1 MLLEKNKTWSFCM
14 TTEDMDFEKSIKDTL
29 PVVDENSTVEAIV
42 LDINE
47 KEGVVFLDV
56 NLKSEAQVS
65 LTDFET
71 KPSIG
76 DKVDVYLIYKESHDG
91 VPVVSLTKARQMKE
105 KENLIDKINANE
117 PVEGEVVEVR
127 KYGVLVKY
135 GTLYGLIPLA
145 LWDKKRIDDVSTIK
159 EKKVSF
165 YIEKPAQKKDSSGG
179 KKGASKEIK
188 EDFVGNRKRVL
199 FESAKKNKAEFFDK
213 TNVDDVLTGT
223 VKNITDFGAFVE
235 VAPGIEGLLHITNI
249 SWNKVVKVEDVLKK
263 GEEIKVKVL
272 SLNKEKSQ
280 VSLGLKQLEKMPW
293 DTFIEKYKV
302 DDVITGSVSSLTT
315 YGAFIKIIDGV
326 EALLH
331 ISDLSWTKKVNHPK
345 EILSKGQNV
354 EVKIVVIDPENK
366 KINVSLKHLLENP
379 WKSIETKYAVGTK
392 IKGKVKSVVNYGAFI
407 ELEEGVDALLHKDE
421 ISWTESNVNP
431 LVFFK
436 EGEEL
441 EVEVISLDVSAGKI
455 RVSLKQLQDD
465 PWKNIP
471 DSAKIGDIIECPVKE
486 INMDK
491 GIVVE
496 PYAGYTT
503 LIPFSHVAVG
513 RVDEIKASIN
523 DRVKVGDTVK
533 AIIKEFDM
541 KKRQFFLS
549 IRDLEKVVTAKKVR
563 EFESDAADCKFTLAD
578 MINQK
583 KND

>member
-1 MLLEKNKTWSFCM
+1 M
-14 TTEDMDFEKSIKDTL
+14 TTDDMDFEKSMKDTL
-29 PVVDENSTVEAIV
+29 ANVDENTTVKAIV

-56 NLKSEAQVS
+56 NLKSEAQVP

-76 DKVDVYLIYKESHDG
+76 DEVDVYLIYKESHDG

-105 KENLIDKINANE
+105 KENLTDKINSNE
-117 PVEGEVVEVR
+117 LVEGEVVEVR

-145 LWDKKRIDDVSTIK
+145 FWDRKRIDDVSTIK

-165 YIEKPAQKKDSSGG
+165 YIEKLAQKKDGAG
-179 KKGASKEIK
+179 KKGSAKEIK
-188 EDFVGNRKRVL
+188 EDFIANRRRAL
-199 FESAKKNKAEFFDK
+199 FESVKKSKSEFFDK
-213 TNVDDVLTGT
+213 VNVDDVLNGV

-249 SWNKVVKVEDVLKK
+249 SWNKVSKVEDVLKK
-263 GEEIKVKVL
+263 GDEVKVKIL
-272 SLNKEKSQ
+272 SLNKEKNQ

-302 DDVITGSVSSLTT
+302 DDVVKGSVSSVTT

-331 ISDLSWTKKVNHPK
+331 ISDMSWTKNVKHPK
-345 EILSKGQNV
+345 ELLSKGQVV
-354 EVKIVVIDPENK
+354 EVKIIAIDPENK

-379 WKSIETKYAVGTK
+379 WESVETKYAEGTK
-392 IKGKVKSVVNYGAFI
+392 VKGKVKSVTDFGAFI

-421 ISWTESNVNP
+421 ISWTENNIDP
-431 LVFFK
+431 K
-436 EGEEL
+436 EYFAINSEI
-441 EVEVISLDVSAGKI
+441 EVEVILLDVNAGKI
-455 RVSLKQLQDD
+455 KVSLKRLQDD

-471 DSAKIGDIIECPVKE
+471 DSAKVGDIIECPVKE
-486 INMDK
+486 INMEK
-491 GIVVE
+491 GVVVE
-496 PYAGYTT
+496 PYAGFTT
-503 LIPFSHVAVG
+503 IIPFSHIAMG
-513 RVDEIKASIN
+513 RVDEIKSSIN
-523 DRVKVGDTVK
+523 DRVKVGETVK
-533 AIIKEFDM
+533 AIIKEIDM
-541 KKRQFFLS
+541 RRRVFFLS

-563 EFESDAADCKFTLAD
+563 EFESDATDSKFTLGD
-578 MINQK
+578 MFNQK

>member
-1 MLLEKNKTWSFCM
+1 M

-145 LWDKKRIDDVSTIK
+145 LWDKKRIEDVSTIK

-199 FESAKKNKAEFFDK
+199 FESVKKNKAEFFDK
-213 TNVDDVLTGT
+213 TNVDDVLTGI

-263 GEEIKVKVL
+263 GDEVKVKVL

-379 WKSIETKYAVGTK
+379 WKSIETKYSVGTK

-496 PYAGYTT
+496 PYAGFTT

>member
-1 MLLEKNKTWSFCM
+1 M
-14 TTEDMDFEKSIKDTL
+14 TTDDMDFEKSIKDTL
-29 PVVDENSTVEAIV
+29 ANVDENTTVKAIV

-56 NLKSEAQVS
+56 NLKSEAQVP

-76 DKVDVYLIYKESHDG
+76 DAVDVYLIYRESHDG
-91 VPVVSLTKARQMKE
+91 VPVVSLTKARQIKE
-105 KENLIDKINANE
+105 KENLIDKINSNE

-135 GTLYGLIPLA
+135 GTLYGLIPFA
-145 LWDKKRIDDVSTIK
+145 LWDKKRIDDISSIK

-165 YIEKPAQKKDSSGG
+165 YIEKPAQKKDSSNG
-179 KKGASKEIK
+179 KKSAAKEIK
-188 EDFVGNRKRVL
+188 EDFIGNRKRVL
-199 FESAKKNKAEFFDK
+199 FEVSKKSKLEFFDK

-249 SWNKVVKVEDVLKK
+249 SWNKVTKVEDVLKK
-263 GEEIKVKVL
+263 GDEVKVKVL
-272 SLNKEKSQ
+272 SLNKEKNQ

-293 DTFIEKYKV
+293 DIFLDSYKV
-302 DDVITGSVSSLTT
+302 DDVVKGSVSSVTT

-331 ISDLSWTKKVNHPK
+331 ISDMSWTKNVKHPK
-345 EILSKGQNV
+345 ELLSKGQSV
-354 EVKIVVIDPENK
+354 EVKIIAIDPENR

-379 WKSIETKYAVGTK
+379 WKTVETKYPVGSK
-392 IKGKVKSVVNYGAFI
+392 VKGKVKSTTSFGAFI

-421 ISWTESNVNP
+421 ISWTENNIDPVAY
-431 LVFFK
+431 FTIGD
-436 EGEEL
+436 EI
-441 EVEVISLDVSAGKI
+441 EVEVILLDMNAGKI
-455 RVSLKQLQDD
+455 KVSLKQLQDD
-465 PWKNIP
+465 PWKKIP
-471 DSAKIGDIIECPVKE
+471 ATAKIGDIIECPVKE
-486 INMDK
+486 INMEK
-491 GIVVE
+491 GVVVE
-496 PYAGYTT
+496 PYEGFTT
-503 LIPFSHVAVG
+503 VILFSHIAVG

-523 DRVKVGDTVK
+523 DRIKVGETVK
-533 AIIKEFDM
+533 AIIKEIDM
-541 KKRQFFLS
+541 KRRVFFLS
-549 IRDLEKVVTAKKVR
+549 IRDLEKMVTAKKVR
-563 EFESDAADCKFTLAD
+563 EFESDAADSKFTLAD